1 MVYILRLHSYQLLM
15 PKHEHVVTGVMAFG
29 AGVAFGAL
37 LPKAGGWVEGILQKL
52 GFEWAELLLL
62 WDPEARARPAKRVKK
77 KKTVPKNQRR
87 IFRRNNKPVRLPA
100 SRSGSRAAKAAALRN

>member
-1 MVYILRLHSYQLLM
+1 M

-29 AGVAFGAL
+29 AGVAFGAM
-37 LPKAGGWVEGILQKL
+37 LPKAGGWVENVLKKL

-62 WDPEARARPAKRVKK
+62 WDPEARPRPAKRVKK

-87 IFRRNNKPVRLPA
+87 IFRRNNKAVRLTAP
-100 SRSGSRAAKAAALRN
+100 RSSLRATKAAALRN

>member
-1 MVYILRLHSYQLLM
+1 M

-29 AGVAFGAL
+29 AGVAFGAM
-37 LPKAGGWVEGILQKL
+37 LPKAGGWVENILKKL

-77 KKTVPKNQRR
+77 KKIVPKNQRR
-87 IFRRNNKPVRLPA
+87 IFRRNNKPVRLTAPRSS
-100 SRSGSRAAKAAALRN
+100 SRSAKAAALRN